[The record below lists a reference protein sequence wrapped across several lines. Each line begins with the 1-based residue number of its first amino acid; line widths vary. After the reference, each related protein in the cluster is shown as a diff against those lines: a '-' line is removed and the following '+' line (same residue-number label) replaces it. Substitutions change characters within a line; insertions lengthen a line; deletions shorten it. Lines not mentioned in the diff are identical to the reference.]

1 MEQVK
6 ATVRAPGTCGE
17 LVQGTI
23 NGDNFHVTCPIN
35 YYSYVTVELTT
46 ELERSI
52 CSCNLAKTIKA
63 VEKTLDYLGNNNL
76 KARIEVDSNLI
87 SEKGMAS
94 STADITASIL
104 ATAVALGEKITSDEI
119 AKLAL
124 SIEPT
129 DGLFYEGIV
138 LFDHVQGKR
147 YRYLGE
153 VAGIDILML
162 DLGGK
167 VDTLD
172 FNNRKDLAKL
182 NRKNEPET
190 NQALKLAVEGIK
202 EQNPRLIGRG
212 ATLSSQANQ
221 RILAK
226 PHFNKLLQLTELQGV
241 WGINIAH
248 SGTLLGILHD
258 SKKIKTEE
266 LELKVQKRVNE
277 LSTYRVELINGGLE
291 IIESSFNQERK
302 YQYG

>member
-1 MEQVK
+1 MK

-35 YYSYVTVELTT
+35 CYSYVTVELTT
-46 ELERSI
+46 ELKRSI
-52 CSCNLAKTIKA
+52 CNCNLSKTIKA
-63 VEKTLDYLGNNNL
+63 VDKTLDYLGNDSL

-94 STADITASIL
+94 STADITAAIL
-104 ATAVALGEKITSDEI
+104 ATAVASGERITSDEI
-119 AKLAL
+119 ANLAL

-172 FNNRKDLAKL
+172 FNNRKDLAEL

-190 NQALKLAVEGIK
+190 NRALKLAVEGIK
-202 EQNPRLIGRG
+202 EQNSKLIGRG

-241 WGINIAH
+241 WGINVAH

-258 SKKIKTEE
+258 SKRIETEALKTE
-266 LELKVQKRVNE
+266 VQNMKDD
-277 LSTYRVELINGGLE
+277 LSIYNVKLINGGLE